1 MILGIPMVYV
11 CSQSGWI
18 VAEVG
23 RQPWTI
29 QDLLPVQAAASAV
42 ASGNIYATLSI
53 FFILFT
59 VLLIAELRIM
69 FNQINK
75 GPEKIS

>member
-1 MILGIPMVYV
+1 MVLGIPMVYIS
-11 CSQSGWI
+11 SQSGWI

-42 ASGNIYATLSI
+42 EPGNIYATLAI
-53 FFILFT
+53 FFIMFT
-59 VLLIAELRIM
+59 LLLVAELRILW
-69 FNQINK
+69 NQIKN